1 MIAFAL
7 RYHRPLIAVALLLA
21 LMWALNRYVANA
33 VHDDRVETRNAA
45 LEADSK
51 ADDAAGQ
58 VAAAKASTIAQENDD
73 ARKAALDSD
82 DPLRAGFD
90 RLRAGK
96 GRDGEAASHPADVRR

>member
-21 LMWALNRYVANA
+21 LMWALNRYVADA

-51 ADDAAGQ
+51 ADDVAGI
-58 VAAAKASTIAQENDD
+58 VAASEQARTEKENED
-73 ARKAALDSD
+73 ARQAAARSD
-82 DPLRAGFD
+82 DPLGD
-90 RLRAGK
+90 GLRSLRNSAR
-96 GRDGEAASHPADVRR
+96 RDP

>member
-21 LMWALNRYVANA
+21 LMWALNRYVADA

-51 ADDAAGQ
+51 ADDRAGV
-58 VAAAKASTIAQENDD
+58 VAASEQARTEQENDD
-73 ARKAALDSD
+73 ARKAAARSD
-82 DPLRAGFD
+82 DPLGD
-90 RLRAGK
+90 GLRSLRRGSR
-96 GRDGEAASHPADVRR
+96 RDP